1 MKTTEELKALKE
13 EAEHLSKKLA
23 ELSKEEIAQV
33 TGGRREDYVTK
44 MVCSCGFYT
53 YWYGYFVGDIF
64 DCPKCGN
71 HTLKG
76 VKKD

>member
-1 MKTTEELKALKE
+1 MKTAEELKALRE
-13 EAEHLSKKLA
+13 EIEHLNKKLA

-33 TGGRREDYVTK
+33 TGGRKEDYVTK
-44 MVCSCGFYT
+44 MVCPCGYST
-53 YWYGYFVGDIF
+53 NWYGYFVGDVF

-76 VKKD
+76 ERKA